1 MTGGRRRPQWLRDVQ
16 RVDEAVYA
24 AVASTPTP
32 ALDAGM
38 RRLSGAAD
46 GSKLW
51 MGAAAAMCT
60 LQGARGRR
68 AAVMGLSSVA
78 VTSAVVNGLVKPLAR
93 RRRPDRVRHG
103 VPLDRHVEMPTTR
116 SFPSGHAASAFAF
129 AGGAGHVLPMASVPL
144 HLMATAVTYSRVHVG
159 VHFPGDTVL
168 GAVLGTAGSQL
179 ITHAIDR
186 RRR

>member
-1 MTGGRRRPQWLRDVQ
+1 MTGGRGRPQWLRDVQ

-24 AVASTPTP
+24 AVASTPIP
-32 ALDAGM
+32 ALDAAM

-60 LQGARGRR
+60 LQGPRGRR

-168 GAVLGTAGSQL
+168 GAALGTAGSQL